1 MRTTSG
7 HLIIRGQYMKLKE
20 QQPSMNIDEQL
31 ENLKAIGLKI
41 DDEDYAR
48 QILNDISYFRLI
60 KAYGLGL
67 KRKNTNFDGSVSFE
81 QIVELYLFNANFR
94 QLLFSMIERIEINL
108 RCRLANH
115 FSHTYGVLGYEEPVN
130 FNDTNYHK
138 EFLED
143 IENEILRNSKA
154 PFVKNF
160 KNNYA
165 DGKIPF
171 YALVELFSFGTLSKF
186 YKNMKPQDKKTVAQ
200 IYGVGYTYL
209 ESWIEHIAFVRNIC
223 AHYGRLYNVNLAK
236 TPKLYKQY
244 FEKGIS
250 SVRVYATLLCLKHL
264 VPNDRHWIEFVDKI
278 KLLFEKYSHVN
289 KKLMGFPDDWE
300 NVLKS

>member
-1 MRTTSG
+1 MSV
-7 HLIIRGQYMKLKE
+7 
-20 QQPSMNIDEQL
+20 DEQL
-31 ENLKAIGLKI
+31 KNLRAIGLKI
-41 DDEDYAR
+41 DDENYAR

-67 KRKNTNFDGSVSFE
+67 KRKNTDFDSSISFE

-94 QLLFSMIERIEINL
+94 QLMFAMIERIEINL
-108 RCRLANH
+108 RCRIANH
-115 FSHTYGVLGYEEPVN
+115 FSHTYGVLGYEEPLN
-130 FNDTNYHK
+130 FNNPDYHK
-138 EFLED
+138 EFLDD
-143 IENEILRNSKA
+143 IENEISRNSKA

-186 YKNMKPQDKKTVAQ
+186 YKNMKPQDKKAVAQ

-244 FEKGIS
+244 SEKGIS
-250 SVRVYATLLCLKHL
+250 SVRVYATLLCIKHL
-264 VPNDRHWIEFVDKI
+264 VPNDRHWTEFVDTI
-278 KLLFEKYSHVN
+278 ELLFEKYSHVN

-300 NVLKS
+300 TVLKS